1 MTYVVKDQCI
11 KCKYMDCVEV
21 CPVDCFYEG
30 ENMLVIHPDECI
42 DCGVCEPECPAEA
55 ISDDSDDS
63 SKEWIEINRKYA
75 ESWPNINKIAPLKE
89 SGSTRKNGERTSLAS
104 SSYCLARSLQ
114 LETSLLQ

>member
-1 MTYVVKDQCI
+1 MAFIVGDACV
-11 KCKYMDCVEV
+11 KCKLTDCVEV

-30 ENMLVIHPDECI
+30 PNMLVINPDECI

-75 ESWPNINKIAPLKE
+75 ESWPNINKMGTPPDDSDKW
-89 SGSTRKNGERTSLAS
+89 KNVENKFEQHFSPNPGKGT
-104 SSYCLARSLQ
+104 
-114 LETSLLQ
+114 